1 MDTNFLDKVSSLLNS
16 DLSPSQRAKC
26 LLTVSDSDNPF
37 NQKVALL
44 VENLCKETVL
54 PIVPS
59 KQISISFLSN
69 AEEPVYDALSEL
81 LRASRN
87 SYFNAVCGEILWWHT
102 HDKEYANIALES
114 YRQELSKP
122 TYSSNSSF
130 TQIALGICRIWSKY
144 RPAPFPFDSFFQ
156 ECLDHIASNLNEQA
170 TFCLLHLLE
179 GLLTCSKNQP
189 ESKAKIEQAAI
200 TAAEYF
206 CKNQN
211 WHLGIELKKFLHSL
225 YKSEKRPGDE
235 QKIIEDIALEYERE
249 AQHFSQDSFSDIA
262 RAIAAYQNA
271 MNMWNQLSNRAKG
284 TQERKRL
291 AKTLEPLKVKRM
303 GMMSTIKS
311 EPVDLSE
318 TITELKQKIQK
329 STFEE
334 FIYFFTAL
342 LNLESPEI
350 LFKKIEQNS
359 SLASLFSSQTLDSQG
374 RVINKIPSILGAS
387 DEEKL
392 CICEH
397 EAAKKYLIATD
408 MVATRC
414 LAIAREKWEF
424 TEENLRFLVED
435 NLFVPEDRKKSFLK
449 GLVAGFRG
457 EMSLSMSLLMPQV
470 ENAIR
475 ELAINCGAVVY
486 KTDSNGVEEVL
497 SLDSILQQPEI
508 KESVEEKILFNVRV
522 FYTGKNGFN
531 MRNNVCH
538 GLYSDAELQSISS
551 LATWWFTLYLCCLFC
566 PELYRRLN
574 EQKNSEEK

>member
-1 MDTNFLDKVSSLLNS
+1 MND
-16 DLSPSQRAKC
+16 
-26 LLTVSDSDNPF
+26 
-37 NQKVALL
+37 
-44 VENLCKETVL
+44 
-54 PIVPS
+54 
-59 KQISISFLSN
+59 
-69 AEEPVYDALSEL
+69 
-81 LRASRN
+81 
-87 SYFNAVCGEILWWHT
+87 
-102 HDKEYANIALES
+102 
-114 YRQELSKP
+114 
-122 TYSSNSSF
+122 
-130 TQIALGICRIWSKY
+130 
-144 RPAPFPFDSFFQ
+144 
-156 ECLDHIASNLNEQA
+156 QA
-170 TFCLLHLLE
+170 TFCLLHILQ
-179 GLLTCSKNQP
+179 GLLACSNEKP
-189 ESKAKIEQAAI
+189 ENKIKIEQTA
-200 TAAEYF
+200 TSAAEYF

-235 QKIIEDIALEYERE
+235 QKIIENIALEYERE
-249 AQHFSQDSFSDIA
+249 AQHFSQDSSPDII
-262 RAIAAYQNA
+262 RAIAAYHNA
-271 MNMWNQLSNRAKG
+271 MNMWSQLSNRAKG

-291 AKTLEPLKVKRM
+291 AKTLEPLKAKRM

-311 EPVDLSE
+311 KPVDLSE
-318 TITELKQKIQK
+318 TITELKQRIQK

-334 FIYFFTAL
+334 FLYFFTAL
-342 LNLESPEI
+342 LNLESPEK
-350 LFKKIEQNS
+350 LFKEIEQSS
-359 SLASLFSSQTLDSQG
+359 SLAGLFSSQTIDSQG

-408 MVATRC
+408 MFATRC

-424 TEENLRFLVED
+424 TEENLQFLVED
-435 NLFVPEDRKKSFLK
+435 NLFVPADRKESFLK

-457 EMSLSMSLLMPQV
+457 DLGLSMCLLMPQV

-475 ELAINCGAVVY
+475 ELARNCGAVVY

-538 GLYSDAELQSISS
+538 GLYSDTELQSIPS
-551 LATWWFTLYLCCLFC
+551 LAAWWFTLYLCCHFC
-566 PELYRRLN
+566 PELYRRIE
-574 EQKNSEEK
+574 EQSKREEK

>member
-1 MDTNFLDKVSSLLNS
+1 MDTNFLDKVSGLLNS
-16 DLSPSQRAKC
+16 DLSPSQRAKS
-26 LLTVSDSDNPF
+26 LLTVSGSENPF
-37 NQKVALL
+37 YQKVALF
-44 VENLCKETVL
+44 VEKLCKETVL
-54 PIVPS
+54 PIIPS
-59 KQISISFLSN
+59 KQISYLIN

-102 HDKEYANIALES
+102 HDKKYASIALEC
-114 YRQELSKP
+114 YKQQLSEP

-144 RPAPFPFDSFFQ
+144 RPNSFPFDSFFQ
-156 ECLDHIASNLNEQA
+156 ECLDHIESNLNEQA
-170 TFCLLHLLE
+170 TFCTLYLLE
-179 GLLTCSKNQP
+179 GLLTCSNEQP
-189 ESKAKIEQAAI
+189 ENREKIERAAI
-200 TAAEYF
+200 SAAKYF

-235 QKIIEDIALEYERE
+235 QKMIEDIALEYERE
-249 AQHFSQDSFSDIA
+249 ARHFSQDSSPDII

-271 MNMWNQLSNRAKG
+271 MNMWSQLSNRAKG

-291 AKTLEPLKVKRM
+291 AKTLEPLKAKRM

-311 EPVDLSE
+311 KPVDLSE
-318 TITELKQKIQK
+318 TITELKQRIQK

-334 FIYFFTAL
+334 FLYFFTVL

-350 LFKKIEQNS
+350 LLKEIEQNS
-359 SLASLFSSQTLDSQG
+359 SPAGLFSSQTIDSQG

-408 MVATRC
+408 MFATRC

-424 TEENLRFLVED
+424 TEKNLQFLVED
-435 NLFVPEDRKKSFLK
+435 NLFVPADRKESFLK
-449 GLVAGFRG
+449 GLVAGFRRELG
-457 EMSLSMSLLMPQV
+457 LSMCLLMPQV

-475 ELAINCGAVVY
+475 ELARNCGAVVY

-538 GLYSDAELQSISS
+538 GLYSDTELQSIPS
-551 LATWWFTLYLCCLFC
+551 LAAWWFTLYLCCLFC